1 MKICKAVLL
10 VYCILVFIVI
20 FAFIRCIFFSC
31 KRRRQLVMSYAIHAF
46 GRVALFI
53 VGIRLSIDGSAA
65 SLRKGVFFITNHVS
79 YLDGIVAA
87 GMFPLIFISRGD
99 LKTWPLF
106 GIFSSL
112 SETIFVNRIGSSGIC
127 QEIERIGGTLKNGV
141 SVILFPEGTTTEG
154 NGMIP
159 FKSSF
164 FQAPIE
170 SGSCIVPFTIRYTKV
185 NGRPL
190 DANNK
195 DSIFWYGDMEFAPH
209 LFQLMGLRSIEVQ
222 VRILEPVK
230 SAAIGD
236 RKALGNLCQKV
247 IQDSLSAQ

>member
-1 MKICKAVLL
+1 MLKICKTALL

-31 KRRRQLVMSYAIHAF
+31 KRRRQLVMSYAIYAF
-46 GRVALFI
+46 GRLALVI
-53 VGIRLSIDGSAA
+53 IGIK
-65 SLRKGVFFITNHVS
+65 LRVSGAPLPRGGVFFVTNHVS
-79 YLDGIVAA
+79 YLDGIIAA

-112 SETIFVNRIGSSGIC
+112 SETIFVNRTSASGIH
-127 QEIERIGGTLKNGV
+127 QEIERIGTALVHGV

-154 NGMIP
+154 NGMMP

-170 SGSCIVPFTIRYTKV
+170 CVCDIIPFTIRYVKV
-185 NGRPL
+185 NGRLL
-190 DANNK
+190 DAATK
-195 DSIFWYGDMEFAPH
+195 DAIFWYGDMEFAPH

-222 VRILEPVK
+222 VRILEPIK
-230 SAAIGD
+230 SAAMGD
-236 RKALGNLCQKV
+236 RKVLGNLCQKV
-247 IQDSLSAQ
+247 MQDSLSAH